1 MARDGSKE
9 IAIHSSKL
17 PDENLKYRIFDF
29 ATRVTNYSKLSA
41 TMRAETIQLCAQILF
56 YDHGYKAVAGIS
68 KLDSNWRKRME
79 ASYQNGDETH
89 PLRGLYK
96 GSKKYTDKFDAEHPG
111 GVLKYF
117 RYAQMILGN
126 QASYEDIAK
135 VMNNKANTDGVTVNG
150 NPPKFNSKN
159 VYRWFKLLGGKE
171 KSPIEKPHLTPEM
184 KEERKKW
191 CEYIKTLIAEHGD
204 QFYACY
210 LDEKWFYTT
219 SRRRRMKILKAQPG
233 KDPEEV
239 QPIVPTT
246 RSRRFPVKSMYL
258 GVVAKPCKANGFDG
272 KIFLKRISET
282 IGYTRMTHNQNF
294 SDSAAINGMIRRGEW
309 YSEDLHLVTDGM
321 TLGDVRENLKS
332 EYYLEDEVAKRLVIQ
347 TEVNGK
353 KITSTM
359 STT

>member
-1 MARDGSKE
+1 MQGTNRADPTLVREALAALDRLAPPAPSPEKENQDVPAAVRDAAEALTALQEGIRQTREETSSIFDFAHLKRVAGRLDWRATPRMARDGSKD

-135 VMNNKANTDGVTVNG
+135 VMNNKANKDGVTVNG
-150 NPPKFNSKN
+150 NPPKFNSKS
-159 VYRWFKLLGGKE
+159 VCR
-171 KSPIEKPHLTPEM
+171 
-184 KEERKKW
+184 
-191 CEYIKTLIAEHGD
+191 
-204 QFYACY
+204 
-210 LDEKWFYTT
+210 
-219 SRRRRMKILKAQPG
+219 
-233 KDPEEV
+233 
-239 QPIVPTT
+239 
-246 RSRRFPVKSMYL
+246 
-258 GVVAKPCKANGFDG
+258 
-272 KIFLKRISET
+272 
-282 IGYTRMTHNQNF
+282 
-294 SDSAAINGMIRRGEW
+294 
-309 YSEDLHLVTDGM
+309 
-321 TLGDVRENLKS
+321 
-332 EYYLEDEVAKRLVIQ
+332 
-347 TEVNGK
+347 
-353 KITSTM
+353 
-359 STT
+359 